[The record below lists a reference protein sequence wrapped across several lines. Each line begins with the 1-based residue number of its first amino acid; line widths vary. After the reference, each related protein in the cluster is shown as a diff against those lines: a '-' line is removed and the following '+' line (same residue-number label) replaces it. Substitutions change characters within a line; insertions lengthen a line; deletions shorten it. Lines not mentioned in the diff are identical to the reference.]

1 MIDVGRA
8 TIDSFMQRVL
18 QLKHPQHF
26 TAVTM
31 NTAQLSAVL
40 VVLVDPEGVDRGNED
55 TYGRGAEGAEV
66 ERRMRRGG

>member
-31 NTAQLSAVL
+31 NTAQLSPVL
-40 VVLVDPEGVDRGNED
+40 VVLLVLS
-55 TYGRGAEGAEV
+55 
-66 ERRMRRGG
+66 GGDFTVIAAHFVLEF